1 LQCGSSLTLYSE
13 ESKAQCLSFQPF
25 LSTQGAMPVL
35 STRAYLEVA
44 GR

>member
-1 LQCGSSLTLYSE
+1 M
-13 ESKAQCLSFQPF
+13 PV